1 MTIDER
7 LENLAQT
14 VELILGMMRDNEKR
28 QRQNSRRMGQLLAV
42 VRKHEDRLN
51 WLETLED
58 SDEGGEP
65 NGMKG
70 AGSKPAILVMAEN
83 CKKRSIDERIGR
95 PDAERGIALQHASG
109 QREAHGRADQGSRR
123 LREVAGAAHQAS
135 QQT

>member
-65 NGMKG
+65 NGDEGG
-70 AGSKPAILVMAEN
+70 A
-83 CKKRSIDERIGR
+83 
-95 PDAERGIALQHASG
+95 Q
-109 QREAHGRADQGSRR
+109 
-123 LREVAGAAHQAS
+123 
-135 QQT
+135 